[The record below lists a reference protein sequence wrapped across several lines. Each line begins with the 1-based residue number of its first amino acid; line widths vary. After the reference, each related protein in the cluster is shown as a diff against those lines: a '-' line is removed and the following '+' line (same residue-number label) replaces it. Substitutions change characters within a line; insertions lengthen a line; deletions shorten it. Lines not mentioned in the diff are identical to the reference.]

1 MTTLFKTLKD
11 DWSISATVAGFL
23 AVLISYSGPLIIFF
37 QAAQKAEVSN
47 AMMVSWIWGISI
59 GAAVAGIFLSI
70 KFKVPVI
77 TAWSAPGT
85 ALLVTLFPHI
95 SLNEA
100 IAAYITTAIVIF
112 FIGITGYFD
121 KLLKWIPQD
130 VAAGMMAGILFQFGV
145 GLFTAS
151 DSMPIIVFS
160 MLLIFLI
167 AKRLTPR
174 YAMIWVLITGIVLSL
189 ALGKMNPVTF
199 DFNLAIPQWITPEW
213 TWNATLNLTLPL
225 ILVSLTGQFLPGMAI
240 MRLSGY
246 DTPAKPIITA
256 TSIASL
262 AVACV
267 GGITIVLASI
277 TAALCMGKDAHE
289 LKEKRYI
296 AGIANGLFYILGG
309 LFAGSIV
316 MLFSLLPK
324 ELVAALAG
332 LALLGAIATNIS
344 AAMKSD
350 EHRDAALITFL
361 ATASG
366 MHFLGLSSVFW
377 GICIGVIAHL
387 ILSKKPT
394 LTPSD
399 TQFVPNV
406 QALDQPVQ
414 NIQLQNIQPK
424 DDRSSPQTTS
434 SSIISK
440 ANGS

>member
-1 MTTLFKTLKD
+1 MTTLLKILKN

-37 QAAQKAEVSN
+37 QAAQRAHVSTD
-47 AMMVSWIWGISI
+47 MMVSWIWGISI
-59 GAAVAGIFLSI
+59 GAAVSGIYLSI
-70 KFKVPVI
+70 KYKTPVI

-85 ALLVTLFPHI
+85 ALLVTLFPNV

-100 IAAYITTAIVIF
+100 VAAYITSAIVIF
-112 FIGITGYFD
+112 LIGVTGYFD

-130 VAAGMMAGILFQFGV
+130 VAAGMMAGILFQFGI

-151 DSMPIIVFS
+151 DSMPFIVFS
-160 MLLIFLI
+160 MLIVFLI
-167 AKRLTPR
+167 AKRLMPR
-174 YAMIWVLITGIVLSL
+174 YTMIWVLAAGVLLSL
-189 ALGKMNPVTF
+189 ILGKMNPV
-199 DFNLAIPQWITPEW
+199 DVSFNLAIPQWISPEW
-213 TWNATLNLTLPL
+213 TWNSTLNLAVPL

-240 MRLSGY
+240 MKLSGY
-246 DTPAKPIITA
+246 DTPAKPIITV

-296 AGIANGLFYILGG
+296 AGIANGIFYILGG

-332 LALLGAIATNIS
+332 LALLGAIASNIS
-344 AAMKSD
+344 VAMKNDSQ
-350 EHRDAALITFL
+350 RDAALITFL

-377 GICIGVIAHL
+377 GICIGVIAHF
-387 ILSKKPT
+387 I
-394 LTPSD
+394 LTP
-399 TQFVPNV
+399 
-406 QALDQPVQ
+406 
-414 NIQLQNIQPK
+414 
-424 DDRSSPQTTS
+424 RSTPAT
-434 SSIISK
+434 
-440 ANGS
+440 N

>member
-1 MTTLFKTLKD
+1 MATLFKTLKN

-37 QAAQKAEVSN
+37 QAAQRAHVSTD
-47 AMMVSWIWGISI
+47 MMVSWIWGISI
-59 GAAVAGIFLSI
+59 GAAVSGIYLSI
-70 KFKVPVI
+70 KYKTPVI

-85 ALLVTLFPHI
+85 ALLVTLFPNI

-100 IAAYITTAIVIF
+100 VAAYITSAIVIF
-112 FIGITGYFD
+112 LIGITGYFD

-130 VAAGMMAGILFQFGV
+130 VAAGMMAGILFQFGIS
-145 GLFTAS
+145 LFTAS
-151 DSMPIIVFS
+151 DSMPLIVFS
-160 MLLIFLI
+160 MLIVFLI
-167 AKRLTPR
+167 AKRLMPR
-174 YAMIWVLITGIVLSL
+174 YTMIWVLAAGVLLSL
-189 ALGKMNPVTF
+189 ILGKMNPV
-199 DFNLAIPQWITPEW
+199 DVSFNLAIPQWISPEW
-213 TWNATLNLTLPL
+213 TWNSTLNLAVPL

-240 MRLSGY
+240 MKLSGY
-246 DTPAKPIITA
+246 DTPAKPIITT

-296 AGIANGLFYILGG
+296 AGIANGIFYILGG

-344 AAMKSD
+344 VAMKND
-350 EHRDAALITFL
+350 GQRDAALITFL
-361 ATASG
+361 ASASG

-377 GICIGVIAHL
+377 GICIGVIAHF
-387 ILSKKPT
+387 I
-394 LTPSD
+394 LTP
-399 TQFVPNV
+399 
-406 QALDQPVQ
+406 
-414 NIQLQNIQPK
+414 
-424 DDRSSPQTTS
+424 RSTPAT
-434 SSIISK
+434 
-440 ANGS
+440 N

>member
-1 MTTLFKTLKD
+1 MATLFKTLKN

-37 QAAQKAEVSN
+37 QAAQRAHVSTD
-47 AMMVSWIWGISI
+47 MMVSWIWGISI
-59 GAAVAGIFLSI
+59 GAAVSGIYLSI
-70 KFKVPVI
+70 KHKTPVI

-85 ALLVTLFPHI
+85 ALLVTLFPNI

-100 IAAYITTAIVIF
+100 VAAYITSAIVIF
-112 FIGITGYFD
+112 LIGITGYFD

-130 VAAGMMAGILFQFGV
+130 VAAGMMAGILFQFGIS
-145 GLFTAS
+145 LFTAS
-151 DSMPIIVFS
+151 DSMPFIVFS
-160 MLLIFLI
+160 MLIVFLI
-167 AKRLTPR
+167 AKRLMPR
-174 YAMIWVLITGIVLSL
+174 YTMIWVLAAGVLLSL
-189 ALGKMNPVTF
+189 ILGKMNPVDISF
-199 DFNLAIPQWITPEW
+199 SLAIPQWISPEW
-213 TWNATLNLTLPL
+213 TWNSTLNLAVPL

-240 MRLSGY
+240 MKLSGY

-267 GGITIVLASI
+267 GGNTIVLASI

-296 AGIANGLFYILGG
+296 AGIANGIFYILGG

-344 AAMKSD
+344 VAMKND
-350 EHRDAALITFL
+350 NQRDAALITFL

-377 GICIGVIAHL
+377 GICIGVIAHF
-387 ILSKKPT
+387 I
-394 LTPSD
+394 LTP
-399 TQFVPNV
+399 
-406 QALDQPVQ
+406 
-414 NIQLQNIQPK
+414 
-424 DDRSSPQTTS
+424 RST
-434 SSIISK
+434 
-440 ANGS
+440 

>member
-1 MTTLFKTLKD
+1 MATLFKTLKE

-37 QAAQKAEVSN
+37 QAAQQAQVSN
-47 AMMVSWIWGISI
+47 AMMISWIWAISI

-70 KFKVPVI
+70 KYKVPVI

-85 ALLVTLFPHI
+85 ALLVTLFPDI

-100 IAAYITTAIVIF
+100 VAAYISSAVVIF
-112 FIGITGYFD
+112 LIGITGYFD

-130 VAAGMMAGILFQFGV
+130 IAAAMMAGILFQFGL
-145 GLFTAS
+145 GLFTAT
-151 DSMPIIVFS
+151 DTMPMIVFG
-160 MLLIFLI
+160 MLIVFLI
-167 AKRLTPR
+167 TKRFVPR
-174 YAMIWVLITGIVLSL
+174 YSMVWVLVSGVLLSL
-189 ALGKMNPVTF
+189 ILGKMNPVEISF
-199 DFNLAIPQWITPEW
+199 SLAVPQFISPEW
-213 TWNATLNLTLPL
+213 TWNSTFNLAIPL

-240 MRLSGY
+240 MKLSGY
-246 DTPAKPIITA
+246 DTPAKPIISV

-262 AVACV
+262 AVACI

-277 TAALCMGKDAHE
+277 TAALCTGKDAHE

-296 AGIANGLFYILGG
+296 AGIANGIFYIIGG

-344 AAMKSD
+344 VAMKNES
-350 EHRDAALITFL
+350 HREAALITFL

-366 MHFLGLSSVFW
+366 MSFLGLSSVFW
-377 GICIGVIAHL
+377 GICIGIISHL
-387 ILSKKPT
+387 VLSKRDSNT
-394 LTPSD
+394 L
-399 TQFVPNV
+399 
-406 QALDQPVQ
+406 ALP
-414 NIQLQNIQPK
+414 LTE
-424 DDRSSPQTTS
+424 SS
-434 SSIISK
+434 K
-440 ANGS
+440 N

>member
-1 MTTLFKTLKD
+1 MTGPYQQQLRA
-11 DWSISATVAGFL
+11 IL

-37 QAAQKAEVSN
+37 QAAQRAHVSTD
-47 AMMVSWIWGISI
+47 MMVSWIWGISI
-59 GAAVAGIFLSI
+59 GAAVSGIYLSI
-70 KFKVPVI
+70 KYKTPVI

-85 ALLVTLFPHI
+85 ALLVTLFPNI

-100 IAAYITTAIVIF
+100 VAAYITSAIVIF
-112 FIGITGYFD
+112 LIGVTGYFD

-130 VAAGMMAGILFQFGV
+130 VAAGMMAGILFQFGI

-151 DSMPIIVFS
+151 DSMPFIVFS
-160 MLLIFLI
+160 MLIVFLI
-167 AKRLTPR
+167 AKRLMPR
-174 YAMIWVLITGIVLSL
+174 YTMIWVLAAGVLLSL
-189 ALGKMNPVTF
+189 FLGKMNPV
-199 DFNLAIPQWITPEW
+199 DVSFNLAIPQWISPEW
-213 TWNATLNLTLPL
+213 TWNSTLNLAVPL

-240 MRLSGY
+240 MKLSGY
-246 DTPAKPIITA
+246 DTPAKPIITV

-296 AGIANGLFYILGG
+296 AGIANGIFYILGG

-344 AAMKSD
+344 VAMKNDSQ
-350 EHRDAALITFL
+350 RDAALITFL
-361 ATASG
+361 ATASS

-377 GICIGVIAHL
+377 GICIGVIAHF
-387 ILSKKPT
+387 I
-394 LTPSD
+394 LTP
-399 TQFVPNV
+399 
-406 QALDQPVQ
+406 
-414 NIQLQNIQPK
+414 
-424 DDRSSPQTTS
+424 RSTPTT
-434 SSIISK
+434 
-440 ANGS
+440 N

>member
-1 MTTLFKTLKD
+1 MATLFKTLKN

-37 QAAQKAEVSN
+37 QAAQRAHVSTD
-47 AMMVSWIWGISI
+47 MMVSWIWGISI
-59 GAAVAGIFLSI
+59 GAAVSGIYLSI
-70 KFKVPVI
+70 KYKTPVI

-85 ALLVTLFPHI
+85 ALLVTLFPNV

-100 IAAYITTAIVIF
+100 VAAYITSAIVILL
-112 FIGITGYFD
+112 IGVTGYFD

-130 VAAGMMAGILFQFGV
+130 VAAGMMAGILFQFGI

-151 DSMPIIVFS
+151 DSMPFIVFS
-160 MLLIFLI
+160 MLIVFLI
-167 AKRLTPR
+167 AKRLMPR
-174 YAMIWVLITGIVLSL
+174 YTMIWVLAAGVLLSL
-189 ALGKMNPVTF
+189 FLGKMNPVDVSF
-199 DFNLAIPQWITPEW
+199 SLAIPQWISPEW
-213 TWNATLNLTLPL
+213 TWNSTLNLAVPL

-240 MRLSGY
+240 MKLSGY
-246 DTPAKPIITA
+246 DTPAKPIITV

-296 AGIANGLFYILGG
+296 AGIANGIFYILGG

-344 AAMKSD
+344 VAMKNDSQ
-350 EHRDAALITFL
+350 RDAALITFL

-377 GICIGVIAHL
+377 GICIGVIAHF
-387 ILSKKPT
+387 I
-394 LTPSD
+394 LTP
-399 TQFVPNV
+399 
-406 QALDQPVQ
+406 
-414 NIQLQNIQPK
+414 
-424 DDRSSPQTTS
+424 RSTPAT
-434 SSIISK
+434 
-440 ANGS
+440 N

>member
-1 MTTLFKTLKD
+1 MATLFKTLKN

-37 QAAQKAEVSN
+37 QAAQRAHVSTD
-47 AMMVSWIWGISI
+47 MMVSWIWGISI
-59 GAAVAGIFLSI
+59 GAAVSGIYLSI
-70 KFKVPVI
+70 KYKTPMI

-85 ALLVTLFPHI
+85 ALLVTLFPNI

-100 IAAYITTAIVIF
+100 VAAYITSAIVIF
-112 FIGITGYFD
+112 LIGITGYFD

-130 VAAGMMAGILFQFGV
+130 VAAGMMAGILFQFGIS
-145 GLFTAS
+145 LFTAS
-151 DSMPIIVFS
+151 DSMPLIVFS
-160 MLLIFLI
+160 MLIVFLI
-167 AKRLTPR
+167 AKRLMPR
-174 YAMIWVLITGIVLSL
+174 YTMIWVLAAGVLLSL
-189 ALGKMNPVTF
+189 ILGKMNPV
-199 DFNLAIPQWITPEW
+199 DVSFNLAIPQWISPEW
-213 TWNATLNLTLPL
+213 TWNSTLNLAVPL

-240 MRLSGY
+240 MKLSGY

-296 AGIANGLFYILGG
+296 AGIANGIFYILGG

-344 AAMKSD
+344 VAMKND
-350 EHRDAALITFL
+350 GQRDAALITFL
-361 ATASG
+361 ASASG

-377 GICIGVIAHL
+377 GICIGVIAHF
-387 ILSKKPT
+387 I
-394 LTPSD
+394 LTP
-399 TQFVPNV
+399 
-406 QALDQPVQ
+406 
-414 NIQLQNIQPK
+414 
-424 DDRSSPQTTS
+424 RSTPAT
-434 SSIISK
+434 
-440 ANGS
+440 N

>member
-1 MTTLFKTLKD
+1 MATLLKTLKN

-37 QAAQKAEVSN
+37 QAAQRAHVSTD
-47 AMMVSWIWGISI
+47 MMVSWIWGISI
-59 GAAVAGIFLSI
+59 GAAVSGIYLSI
-70 KFKVPVI
+70 KYKTPVI

-85 ALLVTLFPHI
+85 ALLVTLFPNV

-100 IAAYITTAIVIF
+100 VAAYITSAIVIF
-112 FIGITGYFD
+112 LIGVTGYFD

-130 VAAGMMAGILFQFGV
+130 VAAGMMAGILFQFGI

-151 DSMPIIVFS
+151 DSMPFIVFS
-160 MLLIFLI
+160 MLIVFLI
-167 AKRLTPR
+167 AKRLMPR
-174 YAMIWVLITGIVLSL
+174 YTMIWVLAAGVLLSL
-189 ALGKMNPVTF
+189 ILGKMNPVDVSF
-199 DFNLAIPQWITPEW
+199 SLAIPQWISPEW
-213 TWNATLNLTLPL
+213 TWNSTLNLAVPL

-240 MRLSGY
+240 MKLSGY
-246 DTPAKPIITA
+246 DTPAKPIITV

-262 AVACV
+262 AVACI

-296 AGIANGLFYILGG
+296 AGIANGIFYILGG

-344 AAMKSD
+344 VAMKND
-350 EHRDAALITFL
+350 NQRDAALITFL

-377 GICIGVIAHL
+377 GICIGVIAHF
-387 ILSKKPT
+387 I
-394 LTPSD
+394 LTP
-399 TQFVPNV
+399 
-406 QALDQPVQ
+406 
-414 NIQLQNIQPK
+414 
-424 DDRSSPQTTS
+424 RSTPTT
-434 SSIISK
+434 
-440 ANGS
+440 N

>member
-1 MTTLFKTLKD
+1 MATLFKTLKN

-37 QAAQKAEVSN
+37 QAAQRAHVSTD
-47 AMMVSWIWGISI
+47 MMVSWIWGISI
-59 GAAVAGIFLSI
+59 GAAVSGIYLSI
-70 KFKVPVI
+70 KYKTPVI

-85 ALLVTLFPHI
+85 ALLVTLFPNV

-100 IAAYITTAIVIF
+100 VAAYITSAIIIF
-112 FIGITGYFD
+112 LIGITGYFD

-130 VAAGMMAGILFQFGV
+130 VAAGMMAGILFQFGIN
-145 GLFTAS
+145 LFTAS
-151 DSMPIIVFS
+151 DSMPFIVFS
-160 MLLIFLI
+160 MLIVFLI
-167 AKRLTPR
+167 AKRLMPR
-174 YAMIWVLITGIVLSL
+174 YTMIWVLAAGVLLSL
-189 ALGKMNPVTF
+189 ILGKMNPV
-199 DFNLAIPQWITPEW
+199 DVSFNLAIPQWISPEW
-213 TWNATLNLTLPL
+213 TWNSTLNLAVPL

-240 MRLSGY
+240 MKLSGY

-296 AGIANGLFYILGG
+296 AGIANGIFYILGG

-344 AAMKSD
+344 VAMKND
-350 EHRDAALITFL
+350 GQRDAALITFL

-377 GICIGVIAHL
+377 GICIGVIAHF
-387 ILSKKPT
+387 I
-394 LTPSD
+394 LTP
-399 TQFVPNV
+399 
-406 QALDQPVQ
+406 
-414 NIQLQNIQPK
+414 
-424 DDRSSPQTTS
+424 RSNPAT
-434 SSIISK
+434 
-440 ANGS
+440 N

>member
-1 MTTLFKTLKD
+1 MATLLKTLKD

-37 QAAQKAEVSN
+37 QAAQKAQVSS
-47 AMMVSWIWGISI
+47 AMMISWIWGISI

-70 KFKVPVI
+70 KYKVPII

-100 IAAYITTAIVIF
+100 VAAYITSAVVIF
-112 FIGITGYFD
+112 LVGITGYFD
-121 KLLKWIPQD
+121 KLLRWIPQD
-130 VAAGMMAGILFQFGV
+130 VAAGMMAGILFQFGL

-151 DSMPIIVFS
+151 DSMPTIVFG
-160 MLLIFLI
+160 MLAVFLI
-167 AKRLTPR
+167 AKRLVPR
-174 YAMIWVLITGIVLSL
+174 YAMVWVLVCGVGLSL
-189 ALGKMNPVTF
+189 FLGKMNPVDVHF
-199 DFNLAIPQWITPEW
+199 SLAIPQFIRPQWS
-213 TWNATLNLTLPL
+213 WNSTLNLAIPL
-225 ILVSLTGQFLPGMAI
+225 ILVSLSGQFLPGMAMMKI
-240 MRLSGY
+240 SGY

-296 AGIANGLFYILGG
+296 AGIANGIFYILGG

-332 LALLGAIATNIS
+332 LALLGAIGTNITV
-344 AAMKSD
+344 AMKSD
-350 EHRDAALITFL
+350 AHRDAALITFL

-387 ILSKKPT
+387 VLSKPAAKT
-394 LTPSD
+394 T
-399 TQFVPNV
+399 
-406 QALDQPVQ
+406 A
-414 NIQLQNIQPK
+414 
-424 DDRSSPQTTS
+424 TS
-434 SSIISK
+434 ST
-440 ANGS
+440 

>member
-1 MTTLFKTLKD
+1 MATLLKTLKN

-37 QAAQKAEVSN
+37 QAAQRAHVSN
-47 AMMVSWIWGISI
+47 DMMVSWIWGISI
-59 GAAVAGIFLSI
+59 GAAISGIYLSI
-70 KFKVPVI
+70 KYKTPVI

-85 ALLVTLFPHI
+85 ALLVTLFPNV

-100 IAAYITTAIVIF
+100 VAAYITSAIVIF
-112 FIGITGYFD
+112 LIGVTGYFD

-130 VAAGMMAGILFQFGV
+130 VAAGMMAGILFQFGI

-151 DSMPIIVFS
+151 DSMPFIVFS
-160 MLLIFLI
+160 MLIVFLI
-167 AKRLTPR
+167 AKRLMPR
-174 YAMIWVLITGIVLSL
+174 YTMIWVLAAGVLLSL
-189 ALGKMNPVTF
+189 ILGKMNPGDVSF
-199 DFNLAIPQWITPEW
+199 SLAIPQWISPEW
-213 TWNATLNLTLPL
+213 TWNSTLNLAIPL

-240 MRLSGY
+240 MKLSGY
-246 DTPAKPIITA
+246 DTPAKPIITV

-296 AGIANGLFYILGG
+296 AGIANGIFYILGG

-344 AAMKSD
+344 VAMKND
-350 EHRDAALITFL
+350 NQRDAALITFL

-377 GICIGVIAHL
+377 GICIGVIAHF
-387 ILSKKPT
+387 I
-394 LTPSD
+394 LTP
-399 TQFVPNV
+399 
-406 QALDQPVQ
+406 
-414 NIQLQNIQPK
+414 
-424 DDRSSPQTTS
+424 RSTPAT
-434 SSIISK
+434 
-440 ANGS
+440 N

>member
-1 MTTLFKTLKD
+1 MATLLKTLKN

-37 QAAQKAEVSN
+37 QAAQRAHVSTD
-47 AMMVSWIWGISI
+47 MMVSWIWGISI
-59 GAAVAGIFLSI
+59 GAAVSGIYLSI
-70 KFKVPVI
+70 KYKTPVI

-85 ALLVTLFPHI
+85 ALLVTLFPNV

-100 IAAYITTAIVIF
+100 VAAYITSAIVIF
-112 FIGITGYFD
+112 LIGVTGYFD

-130 VAAGMMAGILFQFGV
+130 VAAGMMAGILFQFGIN
-145 GLFTAS
+145 LFTAS
-151 DSMPIIVFS
+151 DSMPFIVFS
-160 MLLIFLI
+160 MLIVFLI
-167 AKRLTPR
+167 AKRLMPR
-174 YAMIWVLITGIVLSL
+174 YTMIWVLAAGVLLSL
-189 ALGKMNPVTF
+189 ILGKMNPVDVSF
-199 DFNLAIPQWITPEW
+199 SLAIPQWISPEW
-213 TWNATLNLTLPL
+213 TWNSTLNLAVPL

-240 MRLSGY
+240 MKLSGY
-246 DTPAKPIITA
+246 DTPAKPIITV

-296 AGIANGLFYILGG
+296 AGIANGIFYILGG

-344 AAMKSD
+344 VAMKNDSQ
-350 EHRDAALITFL
+350 RDAALITFL

-377 GICIGVIAHL
+377 GICIGVIAHF
-387 ILSKKPT
+387 I
-394 LTPSD
+394 LTP
-399 TQFVPNV
+399 
-406 QALDQPVQ
+406 
-414 NIQLQNIQPK
+414 
-424 DDRSSPQTTS
+424 RSTPAT
-434 SSIISK
+434 
-440 ANGS
+440 N

>member
-1 MTTLFKTLKD
+1 MATLFKTLKN

-37 QAAQKAEVSN
+37 QAAQRAHVSTD
-47 AMMVSWIWGISI
+47 MMVSWIWGISI
-59 GAAVAGIFLSI
+59 GAAVSGIYLSI
-70 KFKVPVI
+70 KYKTPVI

-85 ALLVTLFPHI
+85 ALLVTLFPNI

-100 IAAYITTAIVIF
+100 VAAYITSAIVIF
-112 FIGITGYFD
+112 LIGITGYFD

-130 VAAGMMAGILFQFGV
+130 VAAGMMAGILFQFGIS
-145 GLFTAS
+145 LFTAS
-151 DSMPIIVFS
+151 DSMPLIVFS
-160 MLLIFLI
+160 MLIVFLI
-167 AKRLTPR
+167 AKRLMPR
-174 YAMIWVLITGIVLSL
+174 YTMIWVLAAGVLLSL
-189 ALGKMNPVTF
+189 ILGKMNPV
-199 DFNLAIPQWITPEW
+199 DVSFNLAIPQWISPEW
-213 TWNATLNLTLPL
+213 TWNSILNLAVPL

-240 MRLSGY
+240 MKLSGY

-296 AGIANGLFYILGG
+296 AGIANGIFYILGG

-344 AAMKSD
+344 VAMKND
-350 EHRDAALITFL
+350 GQRDAALITFL
-361 ATASG
+361 ASASG

-377 GICIGVIAHL
+377 GICIGVIAHF
-387 ILSKKPT
+387 I
-394 LTPSD
+394 LTP
-399 TQFVPNV
+399 
-406 QALDQPVQ
+406 
-414 NIQLQNIQPK
+414 
-424 DDRSSPQTTS
+424 RSTPAT
-434 SSIISK
+434 
-440 ANGS
+440 N

>member
-1 MTTLFKTLKD
+1 MATLLKTLKN

-37 QAAQKAEVSN
+37 QAAQRAHVSTD
-47 AMMVSWIWGISI
+47 MMVSWIWGISI
-59 GAAVAGIFLSI
+59 GAAVSGIYLSI
-70 KFKVPVI
+70 KYKTPVI

-85 ALLVTLFPHI
+85 ALLVTLFPNV

-100 IAAYITTAIVIF
+100 VAAYITSAIVIF
-112 FIGITGYFD
+112 LIGVTGYFD

-130 VAAGMMAGILFQFGV
+130 VAAGMMAGILFQFGI
-145 GLFTAS
+145 GLFTSS
-151 DSMPIIVFS
+151 DSMPFIVFS
-160 MLLIFLI
+160 MLIVFLI
-167 AKRLTPR
+167 AKRLMPR
-174 YAMIWVLITGIVLSL
+174 YTMIWVLAAGVLLSL
-189 ALGKMNPVTF
+189 ILGKMNPV
-199 DFNLAIPQWITPEW
+199 DVSFNLAIPQWISPEW
-213 TWNATLNLTLPL
+213 TWSSTLNLAVPL

-240 MRLSGY
+240 MKLSGY
-246 DTPAKPIITA
+246 DTPAKPIITV

-296 AGIANGLFYILGG
+296 AGITNGIFYILGG

-344 AAMKSD
+344 VAMKND
-350 EHRDAALITFL
+350 NQRDAALITFL

-377 GICIGVIAHL
+377 GICIGVIAHF
-387 ILSKKPT
+387 I
-394 LTPSD
+394 LTP
-399 TQFVPNV
+399 
-406 QALDQPVQ
+406 
-414 NIQLQNIQPK
+414 
-424 DDRSSPQTTS
+424 RSTPST
-434 SSIISK
+434 
-440 ANGS
+440 N

>member
-1 MTTLFKTLKD
+1 MTTLNSLKK

-37 QAAQKAEVSN
+37 QAAQQAQVSN
-47 AMMVSWIWGISI
+47 AMMISWIWGISI

-70 KFKVPVI
+70 KYKVPVI

-85 ALLVTLFPHI
+85 ALLVTLFPDI
-95 SLNEA
+95 SLHEA
-100 IAAYITTAIVIF
+100 VAAYITTAVVIF
-112 FIGITGYFD
+112 IIGITGYFD

-130 VAAGMMAGILFQFGV
+130 IAAGMMAGILFQFGLA
-145 GLFTAS
+145 LFTAT
-151 DSMPIIVFS
+151 DTMPIIVFS
-160 MLLIFLI
+160 MLLVFLC

-174 YAMIWVLITGIVLSL
+174 YSMVWVLISGVALSL
-189 ALGKMNPVTF
+189 FLGKMNPVE
-199 DFNLAIPQWITPEW
+199 FNFALAVPQFIQPEW
-213 TWNATLNLTLPL
+213 TWNSTLNLALPL

-246 DTPAKPIITA
+246 DTAAKPIITA
-256 TSIASL
+256 TSLASL

-296 AGIANGLFYILGG
+296 AGIANGIFYILGG

-324 ELVAALAG
+324 ELIAALAG
-332 LALLGAIATNIS
+332 LALLGAIASNIS
-344 AAMKSD
+344 IAMKN
-350 EHRDAALITFL
+350 EAYRDAALITFL

-387 ILSKKPT
+387 LLSK
-394 LTPSD
+394 TPVDS
-399 TQFVPNV
+399 
-406 QALDQPVQ
+406 
-414 NIQLQNIQPK
+414 PK
-424 DDRSSPQTTS
+424 
-434 SSIISK
+434 
-440 ANGS
+440 

>member
-1 MTTLFKTLKD
+1 MATLLKTLKN

-37 QAAQKAEVSN
+37 QAAQRAHVSTD
-47 AMMVSWIWGISI
+47 MMVSWIWGISI
-59 GAAVAGIFLSI
+59 GAAVSGIYLSI
-70 KFKVPVI
+70 KYKTPVI

-85 ALLVTLFPHI
+85 ALLVTLFPNV

-100 IAAYITTAIVIF
+100 VAAYITSAIVIF
-112 FIGITGYFD
+112 LIGFTGYFD

-130 VAAGMMAGILFQFGV
+130 VAAGMMAGILFQFGI

-151 DSMPIIVFS
+151 DSMPFIVFS
-160 MLLIFLI
+160 MLIVFLI
-167 AKRLTPR
+167 AKRLMPR
-174 YAMIWVLITGIVLSL
+174 YTMIWVLAAGVLLSL
-189 ALGKMNPVTF
+189 ILGKMNPVDVSF
-199 DFNLAIPQWITPEW
+199 SLAIPQWISPKW
-213 TWNATLNLTLPL
+213 TWNSTLNLAVPL

-240 MRLSGY
+240 MKLSGY
-246 DTPAKPIITA
+246 DTPAKPIITV

-296 AGIANGLFYILGG
+296 AGIANGIFYILGG

-344 AAMKSD
+344 VAMKNDSQ
-350 EHRDAALITFL
+350 RDAALITFL

-377 GICIGVIAHL
+377 GICIGVIAHF
-387 ILSKKPT
+387 I
-394 LTPSD
+394 LTP
-399 TQFVPNV
+399 
-406 QALDQPVQ
+406 
-414 NIQLQNIQPK
+414 
-424 DDRSSPQTTS
+424 RSTPTT
-434 SSIISK
+434 
-440 ANGS
+440 N

>member
-1 MTTLFKTLKD
+1 MATLLKTLKN

-37 QAAQKAEVSN
+37 QAAQRAHVSTD
-47 AMMVSWIWGISI
+47 MMVSWIWGISI
-59 GAAVAGIFLSI
+59 GAAVSGIYLSI
-70 KFKVPVI
+70 KYKTPVI

-85 ALLVTLFPHI
+85 ALLVTLFPNV

-100 IAAYITTAIVIF
+100 VAAYITSAIVIF
-112 FIGITGYFD
+112 LIGVTGYFD

-130 VAAGMMAGILFQFGV
+130 VAAGMMAGILFQFGI

-151 DSMPIIVFS
+151 DSMPFIVFS
-160 MLLIFLI
+160 MLIVFLI
-167 AKRLTPR
+167 AKGLMPR
-174 YAMIWVLITGIVLSL
+174 YTMIWVLATGVLLSL
-189 ALGKMNPVTF
+189 FLGKMNPVDVSF
-199 DFNLAIPQWITPEW
+199 SLAIPQWISPEW
-213 TWNATLNLTLPL
+213 TWNSTLNLAVPL

-240 MRLSGY
+240 MKLSGY
-246 DTPAKPIITA
+246 DTPAKPIITV

-296 AGIANGLFYILGG
+296 AGIANGIFYILGG

-344 AAMKSD
+344 VAMKNDSQ
-350 EHRDAALITFL
+350 RDAALITFL

-377 GICIGVIAHL
+377 GICIGVIAHF
-387 ILSKKPT
+387 I
-394 LTPSD
+394 LTP
-399 TQFVPNV
+399 
-406 QALDQPVQ
+406 
-414 NIQLQNIQPK
+414 
-424 DDRSSPQTTS
+424 RSTPAT
-434 SSIISK
+434 
-440 ANGS
+440 N

>member
-1 MTTLFKTLKD
+1 MATLFKTLKA

-37 QAAQKAEVSN
+37 QAAQQAHVST
-47 AMMVSWIWGISI
+47 AMMISWIWGISI
-59 GAAVAGIFLSI
+59 GAAIAGIYLSI
-70 KFKVPVI
+70 RYKTPVI

-85 ALLVTLFPHI
+85 ALLVTLFPAI

-100 IAAYITTAIVIF
+100 VAAYITAALVIF
-112 FIGITGYFD
+112 AIGITGCFD

-130 VAAGMMAGILFQFGV
+130 VAAGMMAGILFQFGL
-145 GLFTAS
+145 GLFKAT
-151 DSMPIIVFS
+151 DSLPLIVFG
-160 MLLIFLI
+160 MLAVYLA
-167 AKRLTPR
+167 AKRFSPR
-174 YAMIWVLITGIVLSL
+174 YAMIWVLVSGIVLSL
-189 ALGKMNPVTF
+189 LLGKMNPVEMSFSLGVPQFIMPQWSWNSTL
-199 DFNLAIPQWITPEW
+199 NLAI
-213 TWNATLNLTLPL
+213 PL
-225 ILVSLTGQFLPGMAI
+225 ILVSLSGQFLPGMAI
-240 MRLSGY
+240 MKLSGY
-246 DTPAKPIITA
+246 DTPAKPIIGVT
-256 TSIASL
+256 SL
-262 AVACV
+262 ASVVVACV

-289 LKEKRYI
+289 QKDKRYI

-344 AAMKSD
+344 MAMNNAAQ
-350 EHRDAALITFL
+350 RDAALITFL

-387 ILSKKPT
+387 VLSKPE
-394 LTPSD
+394 PAPVAVAS
-399 TQFVPNV
+399 TQ
-406 QALDQPVQ
+406 
-414 NIQLQNIQPK
+414 
-424 DDRSSPQTTS
+424 SSES
-434 SSIISK
+434 
-440 ANGS
+440 

>member
-1 MTTLFKTLKD
+1 MATLFKTLKN

-37 QAAQKAEVSN
+37 QAAQRAHVSTD
-47 AMMVSWIWGISI
+47 MMVSWIWGISI
-59 GAAVAGIFLSI
+59 GAAVSGIYLSI
-70 KFKVPVI
+70 KYKTPVI

-85 ALLVTLFPHI
+85 ALLVTLFPNI

-100 IAAYITTAIVIF
+100 VAAYITSAIVIF
-112 FIGITGYFD
+112 LIGITGYFD

-130 VAAGMMAGILFQFGV
+130 VAAGMMAGILFQFGIS
-145 GLFTAS
+145 LFTAS
-151 DSMPIIVFS
+151 DSMPLIVFS
-160 MLLIFLI
+160 MLIVFLI
-167 AKRLTPR
+167 AKRLMPR
-174 YAMIWVLITGIVLSL
+174 YTMIWVLAAGVLLSL
-189 ALGKMNPVTF
+189 ILGKMNPV
-199 DFNLAIPQWITPEW
+199 DVSFNLAIPQWISPEW
-213 TWNATLNLTLPL
+213 TWNSTLNLAVPL

-240 MRLSGY
+240 MKLSGY
-246 DTPAKPIITA
+246 DTPAKSIITA

-296 AGIANGLFYILGG
+296 AGIVNGIFYILGG

-344 AAMKSD
+344 VAMKND
-350 EHRDAALITFL
+350 GQRDAALITFL

-377 GICIGVIAHL
+377 GICIGVIAHF
-387 ILSKKPT
+387 I
-394 LTPSD
+394 LTP
-399 TQFVPNV
+399 
-406 QALDQPVQ
+406 
-414 NIQLQNIQPK
+414 
-424 DDRSSPQTTS
+424 RSNPAT
-434 SSIISK
+434 
-440 ANGS
+440 N

>member
-1 MTTLFKTLKD
+1 MATLLKTLKN

-37 QAAQKAEVSN
+37 QAAQRAHVSTD
-47 AMMVSWIWGISI
+47 MMVSWIWGISI
-59 GAAVAGIFLSI
+59 GAAVSGIYLSI
-70 KFKVPVI
+70 KYKTPVI

-85 ALLVTLFPHI
+85 ALLVTLFPNV

-100 IAAYITTAIVIF
+100 VAAYITSAIVIF
-112 FIGITGYFD
+112 LIGVTGYFD

-130 VAAGMMAGILFQFGV
+130 VAAGMMAGILFQFGI

-151 DSMPIIVFS
+151 DSMPFIVFS
-160 MLLIFLI
+160 MLIVFLI
-167 AKRLTPR
+167 VKRLMPR
-174 YAMIWVLITGIVLSL
+174 YTMIWVLAAGVLLSL
-189 ALGKMNPVTF
+189 ILGKMNPVDVSF
-199 DFNLAIPQWITPEW
+199 SLAIPQWISPEW
-213 TWNATLNLTLPL
+213 TWNSTLNLAIPL

-240 MRLSGY
+240 MKLSGY
-246 DTPAKPIITA
+246 NTPAKPIITV

-296 AGIANGLFYILGG
+296 AGIANGIFYILGG

-344 AAMKSD
+344 VAMKND
-350 EHRDAALITFL
+350 NQRDAALITFL

-377 GICIGVIAHL
+377 GICIGVIAHF
-387 ILSKKPT
+387 I
-394 LTPSD
+394 LTP
-399 TQFVPNV
+399 
-406 QALDQPVQ
+406 
-414 NIQLQNIQPK
+414 
-424 DDRSSPQTTS
+424 RSTPTT
-434 SSIISK
+434 
-440 ANGS
+440 N

>member
-1 MTTLFKTLKD
+1 MATLFKTLKN

-37 QAAQKAEVSN
+37 QAAQRAHVSTD
-47 AMMVSWIWGISI
+47 MMVSWIWGISI
-59 GAAVAGIFLSI
+59 GAAVSGIYLSI
-70 KFKVPVI
+70 KYKTPVI

-85 ALLVTLFPHI
+85 ALLVTLFPNI

-100 IAAYITTAIVIF
+100 VAAYITSAIVIF
-112 FIGITGYFD
+112 LIGITGYFD

-130 VAAGMMAGILFQFGV
+130 VAAGMMAGILFQFGIS
-145 GLFTAS
+145 LFTAS
-151 DSMPIIVFS
+151 DSMPLIVFS
-160 MLLIFLI
+160 MLIVFLI
-167 AKRLTPR
+167 AKRLMPR
-174 YAMIWVLITGIVLSL
+174 YTMIWVLAAGVLLSL
-189 ALGKMNPVTF
+189 ILGKMNPV
-199 DFNLAIPQWITPEW
+199 DVNFNLAIPQWISPEW
-213 TWNATLNLTLPL
+213 TWNSTLNLAVPL

-240 MRLSGY
+240 MKLSGY

-296 AGIANGLFYILGG
+296 AGIANGIFYILGG

-344 AAMKSD
+344 VAMKND
-350 EHRDAALITFL
+350 GQRDAALITFL
-361 ATASG
+361 ASASG

-377 GICIGVIAHL
+377 GIYIGVIAHF
-387 ILSKKPT
+387 I
-394 LTPSD
+394 LTP
-399 TQFVPNV
+399 
-406 QALDQPVQ
+406 
-414 NIQLQNIQPK
+414 
-424 DDRSSPQTTS
+424 RSTPAT
-434 SSIISK
+434 
-440 ANGS
+440 N

>member
-1 MTTLFKTLKD
+1 MATLFKTLKN

-37 QAAQKAEVSN
+37 QAAQRAHVSTD
-47 AMMVSWIWGISI
+47 MMVSWIWGISI
-59 GAAVAGIFLSI
+59 GAAVSGIYLSI
-70 KFKVPVI
+70 KYKTPVI

-85 ALLVTLFPHI
+85 ALLVTLFPNI

-100 IAAYITTAIVIF
+100 VAAYITSAIVIF
-112 FIGITGYFD
+112 LIGITGYFD

-130 VAAGMMAGILFQFGV
+130 VAAGMMAGILFQFGIS
-145 GLFTAS
+145 LFTAS
-151 DSMPIIVFS
+151 DSMPLIVFS
-160 MLLIFLI
+160 MLIVFLI
-167 AKRLTPR
+167 AKRLMPR
-174 YAMIWVLITGIVLSL
+174 YTMIWVLAAGVLLSL
-189 ALGKMNPVTF
+189 ILGKMNPV
-199 DFNLAIPQWITPEW
+199 DVNFNLAIPQWISPEW
-213 TWNATLNLTLPL
+213 TWNSTLNLAVPL

-240 MRLSGY
+240 MKLSGY
-246 DTPAKPIITA
+246 DMPAKPIITA

-296 AGIANGLFYILGG
+296 AGIANGIFYILGG

-344 AAMKSD
+344 VAMKND
-350 EHRDAALITFL
+350 GQRDAALITFL
-361 ATASG
+361 ASASG

-377 GICIGVIAHL
+377 GICIGVIAHF
-387 ILSKKPT
+387 I
-394 LTPSD
+394 LTP
-399 TQFVPNV
+399 
-406 QALDQPVQ
+406 
-414 NIQLQNIQPK
+414 
-424 DDRSSPQTTS
+424 RSTPAT
-434 SSIISK
+434 
-440 ANGS
+440 N

>member
-1 MTTLFKTLKD
+1 MATLLKTLKN

-37 QAAQKAEVSN
+37 QAAQRAHVSTD
-47 AMMVSWIWGISI
+47 MMVSWIWGISI
-59 GAAVAGIFLSI
+59 GAAVSGIYLSI
-70 KFKVPVI
+70 KYKTPVI

-85 ALLVTLFPHI
+85 ALLVTLFPNI

-100 IAAYITTAIVIF
+100 VAAYITSAVVIF
-112 FIGITGYFD
+112 LIGITGYFD

-130 VAAGMMAGILFQFGV
+130 VAAGMMAGILFQFGI

-151 DSMPIIVFS
+151 DSMPFIVFS
-160 MLLIFLI
+160 MLIVFLI
-167 AKRLTPR
+167 AKRLMPR
-174 YAMIWVLITGIVLSL
+174 YTMIWVLAAGVLLSL
-189 ALGKMNPVTF
+189 ILGKMNPVDVSF
-199 DFNLAIPQWITPEW
+199 SLAIPQWISPEW
-213 TWNATLNLTLPL
+213 TWNSTLNLALPL

-240 MRLSGY
+240 MKLSGY
-246 DTPAKPIITA
+246 DTPAKPIITV

-296 AGIANGLFYILGG
+296 AGIANGIFYILGG

-344 AAMKSD
+344 VAMRNDSQ
-350 EHRDAALITFL
+350 RDAALITFL

-377 GICIGVIAHL
+377 GICIGVIAHF
-387 ILSKKPT
+387 I
-394 LTPSD
+394 LTP
-399 TQFVPNV
+399 
-406 QALDQPVQ
+406 
-414 NIQLQNIQPK
+414 
-424 DDRSSPQTTS
+424 RSTPAT
-434 SSIISK
+434 
-440 ANGS
+440 N

>member
-1 MTTLFKTLKD
+1 MATLLKTLKD

-37 QAAQKAEVSN
+37 QAAQKAQVSS
-47 AMMVSWIWGISI
+47 AMMISWIWGISI

-70 KFKVPVI
+70 KYKVPII

-100 IAAYITTAIVIF
+100 VAAYITSAVVIF
-112 FIGITGYFD
+112 LVGITGYFD
-121 KLLKWIPQD
+121 KLLRWIPQD
-130 VAAGMMAGILFQFGV
+130 VAAGMMAGILFQFGL

-151 DSMPIIVFS
+151 DSMPTIVFG
-160 MLLIFLI
+160 MLAVFLV
-167 AKRLTPR
+167 AKRLVPR
-174 YAMIWVLITGIVLSL
+174 YAMVWVLVCGVGLSL
-189 ALGKMNPVTF
+189 FLGKMNPVDVHF
-199 DFNLAIPQWITPEW
+199 SLAIPQFIRPQWS
-213 TWNATLNLTLPL
+213 WNSTLNLAIPL
-225 ILVSLTGQFLPGMAI
+225 ILVSLSGQFLPGMAMI
-240 MRLSGY
+240 KISGY

-296 AGIANGLFYILGG
+296 AGIANGIFYILGG

-332 LALLGAIATNIS
+332 LALLGAIGTNITV
-344 AAMKSD
+344 AMKSD
-350 EHRDAALITFL
+350 AHRDAALITFL

-387 ILSKKPT
+387 VLSKPAAKT
-394 LTPSD
+394 T
-399 TQFVPNV
+399 
-406 QALDQPVQ
+406 A
-414 NIQLQNIQPK
+414 
-424 DDRSSPQTTS
+424 TS
-434 SSIISK
+434 ST
-440 ANGS
+440 

>member
-1 MTTLFKTLKD
+1 MATLLKTLKN

-37 QAAQKAEVSN
+37 QAAQRAHVSTD
-47 AMMVSWIWGISI
+47 MMVSWIWGISI
-59 GAAVAGIFLSI
+59 GAAVSGIYLSI
-70 KFKVPVI
+70 KYKTPVI

-85 ALLVTLFPHI
+85 ALLVTLFPNV

-100 IAAYITTAIVIF
+100 VAAYITSAIVIF
-112 FIGITGYFD
+112 LIGFTGYFD

-130 VAAGMMAGILFQFGV
+130 VAAGMMAGILFQFGI

-151 DSMPIIVFS
+151 DSMPFIVFS
-160 MLLIFLI
+160 MLIVFLI
-167 AKRLTPR
+167 AKRLMPR
-174 YAMIWVLITGIVLSL
+174 YTMIWVLAAGVLLSL
-189 ALGKMNPVTF
+189 ILGKMNPV
-199 DFNLAIPQWITPEW
+199 DVSFNLAIPQWISPEW
-213 TWNATLNLTLPL
+213 TWNSTLNLAVPL

-240 MRLSGY
+240 MKLSGY
-246 DTPAKPIITA
+246 DTPAKPIITV

-296 AGIANGLFYILGG
+296 AGIANGIFYILGG

-344 AAMKSD
+344 VAMKNDSQ
-350 EHRDAALITFL
+350 RDAALITFL

-377 GICIGVIAHL
+377 GICIGVIAHF
-387 ILSKKPT
+387 I
-394 LTPSD
+394 LTP
-399 TQFVPNV
+399 
-406 QALDQPVQ
+406 
-414 NIQLQNIQPK
+414 
-424 DDRSSPQTTS
+424 RSTPAT
-434 SSIISK
+434 
-440 ANGS
+440 N